1 MLRIELKKAF
11 SNKMYIGLLV
21 IALVINAFYSYRNV
35 RGTIGTEKDYRQGEL
50 KIYEDYSGDITQ
62 EKADE
67 VTKLNDEALANE
79 MAVAGLPYDSNTYT
93 GYKYGDY
100 QIYKELYEQMKYMVE
115 YKSFAEEMCGIA
127 EQNIQR
133 FGGENGE
140 YTVTKNE
147 IIRDTFE
154 GRRVNGFS
162 NMIEFDELFSYNF
175 SSLLIIFIAFV
186 MCIDAFSGDRETKM
200 LAVIL
205 TTKEGYVKRTAVKI
219 ISRTIVVWTFALLL
233 YLQETIYTVMALHLS
248 GFGNKLYAI
257 ETFQYTSFGGPIWL
271 FMIINTLC
279 KLLGMLG
286 FILLFLLAS
295 SLGNRILSSCIYGII
310 AFIGIVGLYV
320 FNSYIGFVRLLDTE
334 LNFKQTDIIDFMGKP
349 YKGVYANIV
358 FASVLC
364 VAMFALIMLIETKGK
379 KLFGRERV

>member
-11 SNKMYIGLLV
+11 SNKMYISLLV
-21 IALVINAFYSYRNV
+21 IALVINAFYSYRNI
-35 RGTIGTEKDYRQGEL
+35 RGTIGHEKEYRQGKL
-50 KIYEDYSGDITQ
+50 KMYEDYSGVITQ
-62 EKADE
+62 DKADE
-67 VTKLNDEALANE
+67 VTRLNNEAVENE
-79 MAVAGLPYDSNTYT
+79 MAVAGLPYNPDTYT

-100 QIYKELYEQMKYMVE
+100 QIYMELYEQMKYMVE
-115 YKSFAEEMCGIA
+115 YKNFAEEMCGIA

-133 FGGENGE
+133 FGEEDGE
-140 YTVTKNE
+140 YTVAKNE
-147 IIRDTFE
+147 IIKDTFE
-154 GRRVNGFS
+154 GRRVNEVS

-175 SSLLIIFIAFV
+175 SSLLIIFIAFIV
-186 MCIDAFSGDRETKM
+186 CIDAFSGDRETKM
-200 LAVIL
+200 SAVIL
-205 TTKEGYVKRTAVKI
+205 TTKEGYGKRTTVKI
-219 ISRTIVVWTFALLL
+219 LSRIIVVWTFALLL

-248 GFGNKLYAI
+248 GFGNKLYAV

-295 SLGNRILSSCIYGII
+295 VLGNKILSSCIYGII
-310 AFIGIVGLYV
+310 AFIGVVGLYV

-334 LNFKQTDIIDFMGKP
+334 LNFKQTDIIDFMGRP
-349 YKGVYANIV
+349 YKGVWTNTV

-364 VAMFALIMLIETKGK
+364 MAMFALIMFIETKGK